1 MANKNKDSSE
11 KQQAKKKLKKRTIFT
26 IISVVNIVWY
36 TITVLVLSYS
46 GAIVPSELTVAW
58 FSAWTVELALL
69 YGIKGRSKDSVDDNG
84 SNTNAGYTNTITNNG
99 TQTSVEVQD
108 ATELESFED
117 NDNLVG

>member
-69 YGIKGRSKDSVDDNG
+69 YGIKVRSKDSVDVNG

>member
-1 MANKNKDSSE
+1 MTNKDGSE

-69 YGIKGRSKDSVDDNG
+69 YGIKVRSKDSVDDNG
-84 SNTNAGYTNTITNNG
+84 SNTNAGYTTTTTNNY

-108 ATELESFED
+108 ATELESFEN

>member
-1 MANKNKDSSE
+1 MANKTSE
-11 KQQAKKKLKKRTIFT
+11 KRQAKKKLKKRTIFT

-36 TITVLVLSYS
+36 TITVLVLSYCGS
-46 GAIVPSELTVAW
+46 IVPSELTVAW

-69 YGIKGRSKDSVDDNG
+69 YGIKVRSKDSVDDNG
-84 SNTNAGYTNTITNNG
+84 SNTNAGHATPTTNNY